1 MAIIFNYRATYDQPR
16 WIIIWQS
23 KFQVCP
29 RSSSNALGNCI
40 KVPCNW
46 FTTEMVPQEKAS
58 NLEIKNSKKGETII
72 TPLS

>member
-29 RSSSNALGNCI
+29 RSSSNVLGNCI

-58 NLEIKNSKKGETII
+58 NLEIKNSKKKEKQ
-72 TPLS
+72 